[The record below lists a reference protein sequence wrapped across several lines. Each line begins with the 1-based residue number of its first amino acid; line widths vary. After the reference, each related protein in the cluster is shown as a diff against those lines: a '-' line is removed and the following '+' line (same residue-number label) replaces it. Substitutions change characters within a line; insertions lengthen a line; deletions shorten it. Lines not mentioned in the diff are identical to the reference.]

1 MRDILFK
8 NLTSADRKK
17 RMISSSETVDKQ
29 GVRSIIRRHFICK
42 VEEIKHKKIS
52 RPVSHIYVFKERNTK
67 EKKEK
72 FLCRIKGSL
81 YLLSNGRL
89 FLVLFVHSLQ
99 IHLAALPKDAVKY
112 SEEG

>member
-29 GVRSIIRRHFICK
+29 GVRSIIRRHFICMVK
-42 VEEIKHKKIS
+42 EIKHKKILK
-52 RPVSHIYVFKERNTK
+52 PVSHIYVFKERNTK

-99 IHLAALPKDAVKY
+99 IHLAVLSKDAVKY